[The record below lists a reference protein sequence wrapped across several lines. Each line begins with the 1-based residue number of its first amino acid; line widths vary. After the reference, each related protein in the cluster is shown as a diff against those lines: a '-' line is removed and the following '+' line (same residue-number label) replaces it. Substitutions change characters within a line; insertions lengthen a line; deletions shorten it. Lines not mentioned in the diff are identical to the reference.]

1 MVEFYARLYDNRDNP
16 VQCLLQPQ
24 GAKSSLMRLQ
34 RAGRILFAG
43 NMHGVNGAGFP
54 ARNRNFSAD
63 NIG

>member
-34 RAGRILFAG
+34 RASRILFAG
-43 NMHGVNGAGFP
+43 NMYGVNGAGFS